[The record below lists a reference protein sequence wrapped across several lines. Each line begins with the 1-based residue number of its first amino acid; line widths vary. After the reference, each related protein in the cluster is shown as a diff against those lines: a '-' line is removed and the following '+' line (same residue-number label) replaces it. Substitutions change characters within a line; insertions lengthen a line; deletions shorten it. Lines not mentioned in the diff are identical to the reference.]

1 MKGKILYD
9 NECNLCNRLLVFVR
23 KRDSHGRFIF
33 VPLQSAEGKEM
44 MRQSGLKE
52 GDSDTAVYLTG
63 RGYHLRSGAVLRIL
77 KDLGG
82 IWSLM
87 YAFIIIPAFIRDWI
101 YNAVARN
108 RYRIFGRREA
118 CES

>member
-9 NECNLCNRLLVFVR
+9 NECNLCNKLLLFVR

-63 RGYHLRSGAVLRIL
+63 RGYHLRSGAVLHIL

-82 IWSLM
+82 IWILPRQWRRLD
-87 YAFIIIPAFIRDWI
+87 AFR
-101 YNAVARN
+101 
-108 RYRIFGRREA
+108 GRGGPR
-118 CES
+118 